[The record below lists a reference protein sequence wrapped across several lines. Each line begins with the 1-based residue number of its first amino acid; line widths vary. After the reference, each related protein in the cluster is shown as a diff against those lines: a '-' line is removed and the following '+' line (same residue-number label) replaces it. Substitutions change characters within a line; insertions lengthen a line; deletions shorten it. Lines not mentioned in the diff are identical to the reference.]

1 MPSSVVDQETETRRA
16 SIRQACAL
24 ELDQEMAKLRARKQS
39 ELEKSIDELSTE
51 MMDDIERRAVARVA
65 EVDRQIADRE
75 KQGLADLERALGG
88 KRAELQT
95 EVSELEDRRC
105 LISMEIATL
114 EKGWDAIKAEL
125 QTLSEQQNHATETV
139 ERWTSVASALGTGA
153 DSVAVARRG
162 EKQCSSYL
170 GRFAPCL
177 GNELPAPKHRTD
189 GPRSRIARTQ
199 GNRLR
204 FGLLLCVSENILHPA
219 PLGRL
224 GAGLLRRG
232 KIRLREKCT
241 VRARPLLRRQLVLKR
256 WSGAAS
262 GAEESHCSANLSLAA
277 PLARLP
283 ARLCYDEEGT
293 GETQEVSADYS

>member
-88 KRAELQT
+88 K
-95 EVSELEDRRC
+95 
-105 LISMEIATL
+105 
-114 EKGWDAIKAEL
+114 KAEL

-177 GNELPAPKHRTD
+177 GNRAPRTKTRDGWPAFPDHTHS
-189 GPRSRIARTQ
+189 G
-199 GNRLR
+199 
-204 FGLLLCVSENILHPA
+204 EPA
-219 PLGRL
+219 
-224 GAGLLRRG
+224 
-232 KIRLREKCT
+232 T
-241 VRARPLLRRQLVLKR
+241 VRAAPFRIREYYCTPPLLVGWERGCCAAER
-256 WSGAAS
+256 SG
-262 GAEESHCSANLSLAA
+262 
-277 PLARLP
+277 
-283 ARLCYDEEGT
+283 
-293 GETQEVSADYS
+293 

>member
-105 LISMEIATL
+105 LISMELATL

-177 GNELPAPKHRTD
+177 GNRAPRTKTRDGWPAFPDHTHS
-189 GPRSRIARTQ
+189 G
-199 GNRLR
+199 
-204 FGLLLCVSENILHPA
+204 EPA
-219 PLGRL
+219 
-224 GAGLLRRG
+224 
-232 KIRLREKCT
+232 T
-241 VRARPLLRRQLVLKR
+241 VRAAPFRIREYYCTPPLLVGWERGCCAAER
-256 WSGAAS
+256 SG
-262 GAEESHCSANLSLAA
+262 
-277 PLARLP
+277 
-283 ARLCYDEEGT
+283 
-293 GETQEVSADYS
+293 